1 MPPLLQ
7 GHFGP
12 LGTKK
17 QVGVAG
23 VEHLCVVKA
32 VAYVAEVS
40 GSSSIYFSKPLIFP
54 LSLSFFSFLFL
65 VPLFSGLSA
74 LAAASERW

>member
-17 QVGVAG
+17 QVRVAG

-32 VAYVAEVS
+32 VAYVAEVF
-40 GSSSIYFSKPLIFP
+40 GSIYFSKPLIFP